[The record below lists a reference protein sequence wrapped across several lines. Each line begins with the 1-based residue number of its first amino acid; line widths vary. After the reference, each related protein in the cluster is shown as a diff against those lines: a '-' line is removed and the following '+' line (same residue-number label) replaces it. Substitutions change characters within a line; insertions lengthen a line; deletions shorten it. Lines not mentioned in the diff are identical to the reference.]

1 MSPHSGNQNGKG
13 VTYNGFVRR
22 SALWFAILAPASLGA
37 FAQTPGSL
45 QIPYISTAVGIPAGS
60 TQTVCS
66 ANAGFNTT
74 VGATGDNCP
83 PSQAILKAPQ
93 AVVIDPATGNIF
105 ITDQGDKQIRVI
117 YKSGATELQTIV
129 SSYNKLSLIT
139 TSSLLVGDIYNACGP
154 FSNGYTSITA
164 AGGSCGNTTLTP
176 TGIAIDSE
184 GNLIETEGNS
194 RMRMAY
200 VTGTKGAALL
210 QATTSGIGTVSPKQ
224 SNEYPIMYAG
234 LNAYYG
240 DGGNAIAALTNTA
253 KGIYVDSSENVYI
266 ADSKSNAIRKIN
278 GTTGIIST
286 IAGSACTQ
294 AVISTY
300 ATIAGATVQVP
311 SAISS
316 AGGCT
321 AGSIGDGGPAT
332 SAELNTP
339 YDVVFDASG
348 NLYIADSGNARIRVI
363 YNGSGTIPGIS
374 NPQLGYIYTVAGG
387 GTLTVGGPAT
397 QILLK
402 SATGL
407 GFDAA
412 GNLYIADG
420 TGAKIWAVDAATQVA
435 TIIAGGGTST
445 AAGTACSSTF
455 ATGPVRTYANGD
467 GCLATLATL
476 GFPTGRISFDTQGN
490 LYVADSSANVVREI
504 TKPVPAAPTTA
515 LGSTSSTAL
524 AFSPLSAITISGAT
538 FAVQGASTSDFSD
551 AGGSTCNSSGQ
562 VLAAGQICYLNV
574 TFKPTLPGLR
584 LGGVSVS
591 STTGKTI
598 GTNYVSG
605 TATGAAIAL
614 DNATPVTVGTGTAPL
629 GVTSD
634 PSGEVYVSDK
644 TSGSV
649 LRYSSP
655 TSTSPTSLITGLSSP
670 SQVTVDGQGNV
681 LVADTGNNRI
691 AIYNNITATVSYL
704 TGYSKPQGVIVDGFG
719 NIYVSDTGNNRIVQ
733 IRQGASTV
741 LTTSVSTPTQLALD
755 GSGNLYVVDS
765 GNSRAVEVTA
775 GTGAVTPVALG
786 LFNPVAIGID
796 AANNF
801 YVLDKAGSQVGFI
814 SAQGATTV
822 ELLTGMTAPAGLWVD
837 SVGNVYVADTTAG
850 VTFLNRQQISTS
862 FYPLNVGQSS
872 AFSSFI
878 ATNIGNAALQF
889 TGSTPYSGSGSTADF
904 QVSASTTNGCS
915 GAALTAGAGCSISAI
930 FAPVAL
936 GSFTDKLT
944 FPSNAGNASTVS
956 STLLGNGVN
965 LLNSNLTIS
974 SSPSATTS
982 ISYGSP
988 ITLSFTLTQSGTT
1001 AATGKILVQVNGIQ
1015 QTVLNVANGTATYTF
1030 SPQAGTFS
1038 IAGQYSGDAN
1048 YVSSHA
1054 SLTLTVVPAS
1064 TTTSIAYSGA
1074 PLSVQ
1079 GSTIPSY
1086 VLTATVKSPAA
1097 GVIGVVSFS
1106 AGSTTLGISSLNA
1119 SGVATLTI
1127 SGATAALAA
1136 VAINANTY
1144 PSFTASYL
1152 GGANFAT
1159 STSSAVVVKGDIGL
1173 TALATTLSTLQ
1184 GVEASTSVYVTP
1196 YMGLTGTVTFT
1207 CSNLPANSLCRFLTC
1222 PSVPAAGSA
1231 CPVPSGTNLTFS
1243 GNSTTDPVGLLTLEV
1258 FTNVT
1263 PNLAKVN
1270 APPARGHSSEITEAG
1285 LTFLGGLVL
1294 LAWRRRRHPAM
1305 RKLLLAFV
1313 LCVLPVLGGIGLTGC
1328 GSGTNYYDLPN
1339 VTTPVGTT
1347 IFTLTATSANGSVE
1361 SIPITLVVAASN

>member
-1 MSPHSGNQNGKG
+1 MSPRSGTRNGNSGKFSG
-13 VTYNGFVRR
+13 VVWR
-22 SALWFAILAPASLGA
+22 SALWCAVLAPASLGA
-37 FAQTPGSL
+37 FAQTPGSI
-45 QIPYISTAVGIPAGS
+45 QIPYISTAVGIPTGS

-66 ANAGFNTT
+66 TVIATT
-74 VGATGDNCP
+74 VGSTGDNCLP
-83 PSQAILKAPQ
+83 TQAILKAPQ
-93 AVVIDPATGNIF
+93 SVLIDPATNNIF
-105 ITDQGDKQIRVI
+105 IADQGDKQIRVI
-117 YKSGATELQTIV
+117 YQSGAAELQTIV
-129 SSYNKLSLIT
+129 SAYNKLSVIT

-154 FSNGYTSITA
+154 YSNGYTSISA

-176 TGIAIDSE
+176 TGMAIDGD
-184 GNLIETEGNS
+184 GNIIETEGNS

-200 VTGTKGAALL
+200 VGGTKGAALL

-224 SNEYPIMYAG
+224 SNVYPMIYAS

-240 DGGNAIAALTNTA
+240 DGGKAIAALTNNG
-253 KGIYVDSSENVYI
+253 KGVYVDSAENVYI
-266 ADSKSNAIRKIN
+266 ADSKSNAIRMIN

-286 IAGSACTQ
+286 IAGSVCTQ
-294 AVISTY
+294 AVVSAY
-300 ATIAGATVQVP
+300 ATITGATVQVP

-332 SAELNTP
+332 SAEVNNP
-339 YDVVFDASG
+339 YDVLFDASG
-348 NLYIADSGNARIRVI
+348 NLYIADSGNGRVRVI
-363 YNGSGTIPGIS
+363 YNGTGTIPGVS
-374 NPQLGYIYTVAGG
+374 SPQLGYIYTVAGG
-387 GTLTVGGPAT
+387 GTLTTGGPAT

-420 TGAKIWAVDAATQVA
+420 TGAKIWEVDAATQVA

-455 ATGPVRTYANGD
+455 ASGPIRTYANGD

-476 GFPTGRISFDTQGN
+476 GFPTGRISFDAQGN
-490 LYVADSSANVVREI
+490 LYVADSSANVVH
-504 TKPVPAAPTTA
+504 KLSKSVPAAPSTA

-524 AFSPLSAITISGAT
+524 AFASLSAVTVGGAT
-538 FAVQGASTSDFSD
+538 FAVQGASSSDFLD
-551 AGGSTCNSSGQ
+551 AGGSTCDTSGQ
-562 VLAAGQICYLNV
+562 ALAAGQICYLNV

-584 LGGVSVS
+584 LGGVRVS
-591 STTGKTI
+591 SSTGNTI

-605 TATGAAIAL
+605 TASGAEIAL
-614 DNATPVTVGTGTAPL
+614 DNATPVTVGSGTAPL

-634 PSGEVYVSDK
+634 PSGEVYVADK

-655 TSTSPTSLITGLSSP
+655 TALTATSLITGLSSP
-670 SQVTVDGQGNV
+670 SQVSVDGQGNV
-681 LVADTGNNRI
+681 LVADTGNNRV
-691 AIYNNITATVSYL
+691 AIYNNTSATVSYL
-704 TGYSKPQGVIVDGFG
+704 TGYAAPKGVLVDGGG
-719 NIYVSDTGNNRIVQ
+719 NIYVADTGNNRIMQ

-741 LTTSVSTPTQLALD
+741 LTTSVSSPTQLSLD

-765 GNSRAVEVTA
+765 GNSRVVEVTLS
-775 GTGAVTPVALG
+775 TGAVTPVALG
-786 LFNPVAIGID
+786 LFNPAAIGID

-814 SAQGATTV
+814 SAQGVTTV
-822 ELLTGMTAPAGLWVD
+822 TLLSGLTAPTGLWVD
-837 SVGNVYVADTTAG
+837 SLGNVYVTDTSAG
-850 VTFLNRQQISTS
+850 VTYLNRQQISTS

-878 ATNIGNAALQF
+878 LTNIGNAALQF
-889 TGSTPYSGSGSTADF
+889 TGGAPYSVSGDTGDF
-904 QVSASTTNGCS
+904 QVSASTSNGCS
-915 GAALTAGAGCSISAI
+915 GSALIAGAGCSISAV
-930 FAPVAL
+930 FSPVAL
-936 GSFTDKLT
+936 GSFSDKIT
-944 FPSNAGNASTVS
+944 FPSNAGNASSVS
-956 STLLGNGVN
+956 STLTGSGVN

-974 SSPSATTS
+974 SSPSASSS

-988 ITLSFTLTQSGTT
+988 ITLTFTLTQSGTT

-1015 QTVLNVANGTATYTF
+1015 QTVLTVANGTATYTF

-1038 IAGQYSGDAN
+1038 IAGQYSGDSN

-1054 SLTLTVVPAS
+1054 SLTLTVIPESS
-1064 TTTSIAYSGA
+1064 TTTLAYSGA

-1079 GSTIPSY
+1079 GSAIPAY

-1106 AGSTTLGISSLNA
+1106 AGSTTLGIASLNA

-1127 SGATAALAA
+1127 SGATTALAA
-1136 VAINANTY
+1136 TAINANTY
-1144 PSFTASYL
+1144 PSFSANYL
-1152 GGANFAT
+1152 GGANFFS
-1159 STSSAVVVKGDIGL
+1159 STSSSVTVKGDFGM

-1184 GVEASTSVYVTP
+1184 GAETSTSVYVTP
-1196 YMGLTGTVTFT
+1196 YMGLSGTVTFT
-1207 CSNLPANSLCRFLTC
+1207 CSNLPQNSLCRFLTC

-1243 GNSTTDPVGLLTLEV
+1243 GNSATDPVGLLTLEV

-1263 PNLAKVN
+1263 PNLAKQQT
-1270 APPARGHSSEITEAG
+1270 PAKCGRVSEVTEAG

-1294 LAWRRRRHPAM
+1294 LAWRKRRNAAM
-1305 RKLLLAFV
+1305 RKSLLAVV
-1313 LCVLPVLGGIGLTGC
+1313 LCVLPILGGLGLSGC

-1339 VTTPVGTT
+1339 VTTPPGTT
-1347 IFTLTATSANGSVE
+1347 VFTLTATSSNGSVE